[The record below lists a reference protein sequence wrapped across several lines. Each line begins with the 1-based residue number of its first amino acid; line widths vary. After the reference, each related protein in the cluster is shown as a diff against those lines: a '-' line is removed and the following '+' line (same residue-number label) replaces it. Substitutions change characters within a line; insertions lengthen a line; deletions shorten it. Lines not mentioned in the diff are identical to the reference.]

1 MVFADNQEGGA
12 AMSHYRHLS
21 IEERE
26 KLYLRRGQ
34 GANLREI
41 ARELGRAASTISR
54 ELKRNE
60 RARHP
65 YSPSQAQKSYE
76 KRRKKCG
83 RKHILCDPKK
93 REYIRHF
100 IQEAHWSP
108 EQISN
113 RLKLE
118 SAQVQ
123 VSYAAI
129 YRAIRAG
136 VFDENKWAASRSKKQ
151 AFAYHL
157 RRKGKKQRKK
167 WDKNR
172 QGPHFCDANKI
183 CDRPPEAND
192 RSELGHFEADTVV
205 GKRGGECL
213 LSLVDRKSR
222 FTLAAKLPRGNAEA
236 ARDAMTALLSSLPP
250 DKVKSVTPDRG
261 SEFTLYRDV
270 SKALDGLPFYFA
282 DPHSPWQRGT
292 NENTNG
298 LIREFLPKGADFTP
312 IPSADIAHFI
322 SLLNL
327 RPRKCLAWR
336 SPAEIFFATLLH
348 LT

>member
-41 ARELGRAASTISR
+41 ARELGRAASTITR

-83 RKHILCDPKK
+83 RKHILCDSKT
-93 REYIRHF
+93 REYIHRF

-129 YRAIRAG
+129 YRAIEAG
-136 VFDENKWAASRSKKQ
+136 VFDENKRAASRSKKQ

-167 WDKNR
+167 WDKSR

-261 SEFTLYRDV
+261 SEFTLYQDV

-292 NENTNG
+292 NENTNS
-298 LIREFLPKGADFTP
+298 LIREFLPKGADFAP
-312 IPSADIAHFI
+312 IYSADIAHFI

-327 RPRKCLAWR
+327 CPRKCLAWR
-336 SPAEIFFATLLH
+336 SPAEIFFTTLLH

>member
-83 RKHILCDPKK
+83 RKHILCDSKK
-93 REYIRHF
+93 REYIHRF

-123 VSYAAI
+123 VSYYDPALP
-129 YRAIRAG
+129 
-136 VFDENKWAASRSKKQ
+136 AS
-151 AFAYHL
+151 
-157 RRKGKKQRKK
+157 
-167 WDKNR
+167 
-172 QGPHFCDANKI
+172 I
-183 CDRPPEAND
+183 
-192 RSELGHFEADTVV
+192 
-205 GKRGGECL
+205 
-213 LSLVDRKSR
+213 LSQV
-222 FTLAAKLPRGNAEA
+222 EA
-236 ARDAMTALLSSLPP
+236 AVAPFPSFCHTVRSSPNH
-250 DKVKSVTPDRG
+250 SVITFPTISAAFRCI
-261 SEFTLYRDV
+261 
-270 SKALDGLPFYFA
+270 
-282 DPHSPWQRGT
+282 SPVTWV
-292 NENTNG
+292 
-298 LIREFLPKGADFTP
+298 
-312 IPSADIAHFI
+312 
-322 SLLNL
+322 
-327 RPRKCLAWR
+327 
-336 SPAEIFFATLLH
+336 
-348 LT
+348 